1 LPPLIL
7 QIYRERLQPP
17 SHAAYDEVEREI
29 ASVCIEF
36 GFPHSYLAIESLA
49 GPEEVWFLNGWESE
63 AEQEQVAG
71 EYAKNAPLVEAL
83 ERNAKRKAGLKLKAV
98 ELFGRYRPDLSC
110 GAPWSMGLG
119 RFLAIAETKVE
130 RQIDG
135 TVFETPDGT
144 KFVISP
150 AKTRREAE
158 AVAGARVFGV
168 RPDWSKPAPE
178 WIAADPD
185 FWRKK

>member
-1 LPPLIL
+1 MPPLIL
-7 QIYRERLQPP
+7 QIYRDRLKPQ
-17 SHAAYDEVEREI
+17 SRGAYDEVERDI
-29 ASVCIEF
+29 ARACVEL
-36 GFPHSYLAIESLA
+36 GFPHAYLAIEPLA

-63 AEQEQVAG
+63 AEQKQVADD
-71 EYAKNAPLVEAL
+71 YAKNAPLVAAL
-83 ERNAKRKAGLKLKAV
+83 ERNAKRKASLILAPV
-98 ELFGRYRPDLSC
+98 EVFGRYRLELS
-110 GAPWSMGLG
+110 GGTPWSMGLG